1 MPRLVTL
8 DGMVMLVKPVHPEN
22 AVVPMVVTELGM
34 VMLVIVTSP
43 AKALSPILVT
53 VDANV

>member
-1 MPRLVTL
+1 VPRVVTL
-8 DGMVMLVKPVHPEN
+8 LGIVILVKPVHPEN
-22 AVVPMVVTELGM
+22 AVAPMVVTELGM
-34 VMLVIVTSP
+34 VMLVIITSF